1 MACEPDQLLLRRYA
15 DAHERGEREL
25 AAELWKQLAVNNF
38 DRVRQ
43 IVKAFR
49 FSPGGP
55 GLPEHE
61 WGSAASEAY
70 LRVIAMGAGFR
81 NRELGQFRAALVT
94 CVQNACRDYGR
105 KELRHERRAAG
116 SVDERFD
123 PRRRGRA
130 LRLRARRLRRRA
142 ARARGRRAWRPSAAG
157 CGPRSSSPGRSRRSS
172 NASYREVLELTWI
185 EKLSGEEIVARLG
198 ITPDNVYA
206 RRSRGGK
213 EMERI
218 LRGLSA

>member
-1 MACEPDQLLLRRYA
+1 MACDPDPLLLRRYA
-15 DAHERGEREL
+15 DAHDRGQHEL
-25 AAELWKQLAVNNF
+25 AAQLWEQLAVNNF

-81 NRELGQFRAALVT
+81 NREIGRFRAALVT

-116 SVDERFD
+116 SVDEKFD
-123 PRRRGRA
+123 PGGGAGPYDAALAAYDAELRERA
-130 LRLRARRLRRRA
+130 GDAVEA
-142 ARARGRRAWRPSAAG
+142 E
-157 CGPRSSSPGRSRRSS
+157 RSRTQAEQLVAWAIAQVG
-172 NASYREVLELTWI
+172 NAGYREVLELTWI

-218 LRGLSA
+218 LRGLPA

>member
-1 MACEPDQLLLRRYA
+1 MNEPDDLLLRRYA
-15 DAHERGEREL
+15 DALDRGERER
-25 AAELWKQLAVNNF
+25 AAELWKELAVNNF

-70 LRVIAMGAGFR
+70 LRVVAMGAGFR

-105 KELRHERRAAG
+105 RELRHERRAAG
-116 SVDERFD
+116 SIDERFEPGGEAGPYD
-123 PRRRGRA
+123 AA
-130 LRLRARRLRRRA
+130 LARYDAELRRSASEALESERDLQQTE
-142 ARARGRRAWRPSAAG
+142 RLVAWAIAQVE
-157 CGPRSSSPGRSRRSS
+157 
-172 NASYREVLELTWI
+172 NANYREVLELTWI
-185 EKLSGEEIVARLG
+185 DKLSGEEIAARLE
-198 ITPDNVYA
+198 ITTDNVYA
-206 RRSRGGK
+206 RRRRGLK
-213 EMERI
+213 ELERI
-218 LRGLSA
+218 LRDHGA

>member
-1 MACEPDQLLLRRYA
+1 M
-15 DAHERGEREL
+15 
-25 AAELWKQLAVNNF
+25 
-38 DRVRQ
+38 
-43 IVKAFR
+43 
-49 FSPGGP
+49 
-55 GLPEHE
+55 PEHE

-123 PRRRGRA
+123 PGGEAGPYDSALAAYDAELRERA
-130 LRLRARRLRRRA
+130 GDAVAAERSRLRAEELVAWAIARVDNA
-142 ARARGRRAWRPSAAG
+142 A
-157 CGPRSSSPGRSRRSS
+157 
-172 NASYREVLELTWI
+172 YREVLELTWI
-185 EKLSGEEIVARLG
+185 EKLSGAEIVARLG

-218 LRGLSA
+218 LRDLSA

>member
-25 AAELWKQLAVNNF
+25 AAALWEQLAVNNF
-38 DRVRQ
+38 DRVQQ

-55 GLPEHE
+55 SLPEHE

-70 LRVIAMGAGFR
+70 LRVVAMGAGFR
-81 NRELGQFRAALVT
+81 NREIGRFRAALVT
-94 CVQNACRDYGR
+94 CVQNACKDYGR

-116 SVDERFD
+116 SIDERFEPEGEAGPYD
-123 PRRRGRA
+123 AVLAAYDAELRERASDAVRAEHGRLEA
-130 LRLRARRLRRRA
+130 EQLVAWAIARVEN
-142 ARARGRRAWRPSAAG
+142 P
-157 CGPRSSSPGRSRRSS
+157 
-172 NASYREVLELTWI
+172 NYREVLEMSWLRKMSSKQI
-185 EKLSGEEIVARLG
+185 AERLG
-198 ITPDNVYA
+198 IRPDNVDA

-213 EMERI
+213 ELERI
-218 LRGLSA
+218 LRGLGA

>member
-25 AAELWKQLAVNNF
+25 AAELWKDLAVNNF

-55 GLPEHE
+55 GVPEHE

-123 PRRRGRA
+123 PGGEAGPYDSALAAYDAELRERA
-130 LRLRARRLRRRA
+130 GDALAAERSRLRAEELVA
-142 ARARGRRAWRPSAAG
+142 WAIAQVGNAR
-157 CGPRSSSPGRSRRSS
+157 
-172 NASYREVLELTWI
+172 YREVLELTWI